1 MATQD
6 ELIKLY
12 DAGPNSILGQD
23 KRSLTEIL
31 GKDYDFDKPIKEIKL
46 DLIDK
51 GFKVSKKSSKKS
63 KTKKVVTAKRG
74 GMIKKFASGGAATRG
89 YGKVIK

>member
-31 GKDYDFDKPIKEIKL
+31 GKDYDFDKSIREIKL

-63 KTKKVVTAKRG
+63 KPTKVATAKHGGLAKRG
-74 GMIKKFASGGAATRG
+74 YGVARRG
-89 YGKVIK
+89 

>member
-46 DLIDK
+46 DLIKK
-51 GFKVSKKSSKKS
+51 GFKVNAKKSSKKP
-63 KTKKVVTAKRG
+63 KKVVTAKRG
-74 GMIKKFASGGAATRG
+74 GMIKKFASGGAAKRG